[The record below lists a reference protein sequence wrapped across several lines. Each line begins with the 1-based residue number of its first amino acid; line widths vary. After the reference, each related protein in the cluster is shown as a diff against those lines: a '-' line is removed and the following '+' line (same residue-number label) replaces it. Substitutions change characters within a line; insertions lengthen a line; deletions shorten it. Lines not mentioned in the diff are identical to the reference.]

1 MKKDGMDGTHKD
13 AWSNQG
19 IQRKY
24 LLAKLK
30 ERDNL
35 GDVYVDDR
43 IILKLFFKKQDMS
56 KGLI

>member
-1 MKKDGMDGTHKD
+1 MTVELMKIHTSVM
-13 AWSNQG
+13 
-19 IQRKY
+19 
-24 LLAKLK
+24 